1 MSDSTL
7 AITLSMLSFM
17 LAVIWGGPLVRML
30 RHFRIGKIIRIEE
43 PERHFTKMGIPTMGG
58 FMFILPVVL
67 LTGLLNAV
75 SLIGLKV
82 LGRSVLVPLLVM
94 LAYGALGAID
104 DWEGIRGP
112 RRGLGMRARTKF
124 LFQIV
129 LALGIAFAL
138 KYLLDVPELY
148 WPPVQGTISIGPLYI
163 PVAVVLIVGFSN
175 AVNFTDG
182 LDGLAGLISATAFA
196 AYGAIALIQGQY
208 FLARFCFTIV
218 GALFGF
224 LWFNV
229 HPAQLIMGDAGALAL
244 GATLAVVALMTGQ
257 WLLLPLIAIIPVS
270 EALSV
275 IIQVGY
281 FKLTKGKRF
290 FKMAPIHL
298 HFELLG
304 WSETQVVQRFWL
316 VSLLFAMLGIAVALM

>member
-1 MSDSTL
+1 MSDATL
-7 AITLSMLSFM
+7 AITLSMLAFM
-17 LAVIWGGPLVRML
+17 MTVIWGGPLL
-30 RHFRIGKIIRIEE
+30 RVLRYFKIGKIIRVEG
-43 PERHFTKMGIPTMGG
+43 PERHFSKMGTPTMGG
-58 FMFILPVVL
+58 VLFILPVVL
-67 LTGLLNAV
+67 LTVLLNAV
-75 SLIGLKV
+75 SLIGMEV
-82 LGRSVLVPLLVM
+82 LGRSVLLPLLVM
-94 LAYGALGAID
+94 LAYALIGAVD

-124 LFQIV
+124 LLQIL
-129 LALGIAFAL
+129 LATGAAFGL
-138 KYLLDVPELY
+138 KYLLGVPELF
-148 WPPVQGTISIGPLYI
+148 WPAAEEPFSLGVMYI
-163 PVAVVLIVGFSN
+163 PVAIFLIVGMSN

-196 AYGAIALIQGQY
+196 AFGVVALMQGQT

-218 GALFGF
+218 GALFGY

-229 HPAQLIMGDAGALAL
+229 HPAQLIMGDTGSMAL

-275 IIQVGY
+275 IIQVLY
-281 FKLTKGKRF
+281 FKATKGKRF
-290 FKMAPIHL
+290 FKMAPLHH

-316 VSLLFAMLGIAVALM
+316 VGLLFAMLGIAIALV